1 MMDSAF
7 TKITNMRNTEKKNIW
22 GEKDSYVLA
31 C

>member
-1 MMDSAF
+1 MDSTF
-7 TKITNMRNTEKKNIW
+7 TKITNIRKTEKKNIW